1 MFSPSKPKF
10 SKKTVQVLIEVLELN
25 CYHDLD
31 VVAQGFRCFGA
42 LTRYALGLM
51 SQSLSGRAMTAW
63 LNGIPLGTLLANLIG
78 SCLLGFLV
86 GAIPSS
92 TPLKAGLTTGLMGG
106 LTTFST
112 LSLESAQL
120 LSSGQQARALLH
132 LALHLCGGV
141 LLAIL
146 GLSLG
151 ESLSRR

>member
-1 MFSPSKPKF
+1 MRVIIYVFIGGG
-10 SKKTVQVLIEVLELN
+10 L
-25 CYHDLD
+25 
-31 VVAQGFRCFGA
+31 GA

-78 SCLLGFLV
+78 SFLLGFLV

-92 TPLKAGLTTGLMGG
+92 TPLKTGLTTGLMGG